1 MSYCHNH
8 NPQSIYSQIAQLRKN
23 KIRSI
28 VSVARR
34 ANGEYAIQLKNIKL
48 TETDISKYYTSD
60 LIESTV
66 TIGGESSGIIVIN
79 NEQLTN
85 DNEAGA
91 WYTIDGRRLTSKPAK
106 TGLYI
111 HNGKK
116 VVIE

>member
-1 MSYCHNH
+1 MR
-8 NPQSIYSQIAQLRKN
+8 LRKN

-85 DNEAGA
+85 DNEAGVYYA
-91 WYTIDGRRLTSKPAK
+91 IDGRRLTSKPAK
-106 TGLYI
+106 SGLYI
-111 HNGKK
+111 KNGKK
-116 VVIE
+116 VVMK